1 MKKNK
6 KFLCLLLALVMA
18 GSLLLLPAAA
28 ADTQQSGAERYP
40 TIYVHGLMGWGE
52 HDQIYAVTPYW
63 GLTSDLMPYLTGKG
77 YESYAASVGPLSSAW
92 DRACELY
99 AQLTGTTVDYG
110 AAHAAEY
117 GHARYGVTYDKPLFE
132 GWSADKKINLVGHS
146 FGGATIRLFLDILAD
161 GSAEEQAAAKAAGT
175 EVSPFFQGG
184 KADWVYSLTT
194 LAAPHNGTTF
204 LECCGDM
211 TQFAAEASTTMAKLL
226 GISDF
231 KGVYDFQ
238 LEQFGFYRKDGE
250 TVLEALDRVLHSDFL
265 SHNDNV
271 FRDLTID
278 RALELNDDIEI
289 QPNVYY
295 FSYAGDKTRQSTLTG
310 ERTSAVDMTPLFV
323 PFANQMCGYYDQ
335 TTAGGFRIDKSW
347 APNDGLVN
355 TVSALYP
362 TDSAGR
368 CLTKSGKTGYVQQDG
383 YSNVGYQPG
392 VWNVMPVRH
401 YDHGNFIAGM
411 PVPDLASQSIPAL
424 RQFYLG
430 LMDNLSHVTTATP
443 TPTPTPTPSTGL
455 PFTDVPADRWSYPYI
470 KQLYDAGVV
479 SGTSATTFEPTANVT
494 RAQFVTMIAGLAG
507 ADVSGYASGPFDDV
521 QAGSWYA
528 PYVNWAAASG
538 IVSGTSATTFDPAAE
553 ISRQDMAVMLY
564 NYAQQAGVQ
573 LEQTTVTPFTD
584 EGSIAAYA
592 LPAVQALHSAGV
604 ISGMP
609 DGSFQPQATT
619 TREQACVVLCAL

>member
-1 MKKNK
+1 MKKSK

-28 ADTQQSGAERYP
+28 ANTQSGATRYP
-40 TIYVHGLMGWGE
+40 TVYVHGLMGWGE
-52 HDQIYAVTPYW
+52 HDQIYSAVPYW
-63 GLTSDLMPYLTGKG
+63 GLSTDLMPYMTSKG

>member
-1 MKKNK
+1 MKKSK

-117 GHARYGVTYDKPLFE
+117 DHARYGVTYDKPLFE

-238 LEQFGFYRKDGE
+238 LEQFGFYRKDG
-250 TVLEALDRVLHSDFL
+250 
-265 SHNDNV
+265 
-271 FRDLTID
+271 
-278 RALELNDDIEI
+278 
-289 QPNVYY
+289 
-295 FSYAGDKTRQSTLTG
+295 
-310 ERTSAVDMTPLFV
+310 
-323 PFANQMCGYYDQ
+323 
-335 TTAGGFRIDKSW
+335 
-347 APNDGLVN
+347 
-355 TVSALYP
+355 
-362 TDSAGR
+362 
-368 CLTKSGKTGYVQQDG
+368 
-383 YSNVGYQPG
+383 
-392 VWNVMPVRH
+392 
-401 YDHGNFIAGM
+401 
-411 PVPDLASQSIPAL
+411 
-424 RQFYLG
+424 
-430 LMDNLSHVTTATP
+430 
-443 TPTPTPTPSTGL
+443 
-455 PFTDVPADRWSYPYI
+455 
-470 KQLYDAGVV
+470 
-479 SGTSATTFEPTANVT
+479 
-494 RAQFVTMIAGLAG
+494 
-507 ADVSGYASGPFDDV
+507 
-521 QAGSWYA
+521 
-528 PYVNWAAASG
+528 
-538 IVSGTSATTFDPAAE
+538 
-553 ISRQDMAVMLY
+553 
-564 NYAQQAGVQ
+564 
-573 LEQTTVTPFTD
+573 
-584 EGSIAAYA
+584 
-592 LPAVQALHSAGV
+592 
-604 ISGMP
+604 
-609 DGSFQPQATT
+609 
-619 TREQACVVLCAL
+619 

>member
-1 MKKNK
+1 MKKSK

-52 HDQIYAVTPYW
+52 HDQIYSAVPYW
-63 GLTSDLMPYLTGKG
+63 GLTADLMPYMTGKG

-117 GHARYGVTYDKPLFE
+117 NHARYGVTYDKPLFE

-335 TTAGGFRIDKSW
+335 TTAGGSRIDKSW

-368 CLTKSGKTGYVQQDG
+368 CLTQSGKTGYVQQDG

-430 LMDNLSHVTTATP
+430 LMDNLSHVTAP
-443 TPTPTPTPSTGL
+443 TPTPTPGTGL

-538 IVSGTSATTFDPAAE
+538 IVSGTSATTFEPAAE

>member
-1 MKKNK
+1 MKKSK

-117 GHARYGVTYDKPLFE
+117 DHARYGVTYDKPLFE

-295 FSYAGDKTRQSTLTG
+295 FSYAGDKTRQSTITG

-368 CLTKSGKTGYVQQDG
+368 CLTQSGKTGYVQQDG

-411 PVPDLASQSIPAL
+411 PVPNLASQSIPAL
-424 RQFYLG
+424 RQFYLS

-443 TPTPTPTPSTGL
+443 TPTPTPTPGTGL

-573 LEQTTVTPFTD
+573 LKQTTATPFTD

>member
-1 MKKNK
+1 MKKSK

-211 TQFAAEASTTMAKLL
+211 TQFAAEASTAMAKLL

-295 FSYAGDKTRQSTLTG
+295 FSYAGDKTRQSMITG

-383 YSNVGYQPG
+383 YSNVDYQPG

-424 RQFYLG
+424 RQFYLS

-443 TPTPTPTPSTGL
+443 TPTPTPTPGTGL

-573 LEQTTVTPFTD
+573 LKQTTVTPFTD

>member
-1 MKKNK
+1 MKKSK

-117 GHARYGVTYDKPLFE
+117 DHARYGVTYDKPLFE

-211 TQFAAEASTTMAKLL
+211 TQFAAEASTAMAKLL

-295 FSYAGDKTRQSTLTG
+295 FSYAGDKTRQSTITG

-368 CLTKSGKTGYVQQDG
+368 CLTQSGKTGYVQQDG
-383 YSNVGYQPG
+383 YSNVDYQPG

-424 RQFYLG
+424 RQFYLS

-443 TPTPTPTPSTGL
+443 TPTPTPTPGTGL

-573 LEQTTVTPFTD
+573 LDQTTVTPFTD
-584 EGSIAAYA
+584 ESSIAAYA